1 MASSLRIGARAAPLA
16 AGAVLGYAAYSLH
29 TNKQLLLNPIR
40 LDDSP
45 FPTPTPATLLP
56 NAIHISP
63 SGVPSTITPLGWGTN
78 EFLTLLPNSDKKT
91 VKNPTP
97 LPQLGATALR
107 HLVIQEK
114 YGACIDARGD
124 LWMWGTD
131 YDPSGEVGKSL
142 SGRVGPMPR
151 LLC

>member
-1 MASSLRIGARAAPLA
+1 MPLA
-16 AGAVLGYAAYSLH
+16 AGAVLGYATYSLYDK
-29 TNKQLLLNPIR
+29 KQHLLQPFQPIR

-45 FPTPTPATLLP
+45 FPTPTDVLQ

-78 EFLTLLPNSDKKT
+78 EYLTLLPNSDKKT
-91 VKNPTP
+91 IKNPTP

-142 SGRVGPMPR
+142 SGRVG
-151 LLC
+151 